1 MSNEVDQR
9 VVEMQFNNAKF
20 EKNVQQSIDSLH
32 ALNKSLK
39 FEGAEKGFAEVERAS
54 EKVDFSRME
63 SALESLN
70 NRFSALEVM
79 GTTALVK
86 ITSQAIDT
94 GEKLAK
100 SLSIDQVTA
109 GWSKYAQKTASVQT
123 IMNAT
128 GKSIGKVNSYLDKL
142 MWFSD
147 ETSYGFT
154 DMTSALSTLTAAG
167 GDIEKMIPMIM
178 GMANA
183 TAYAGKGAAEFQ
195 RVIYNLA
202 QSYGTGAIQLIDW
215 KSVEQAGVASQQLKQ
230 LLIDTGVELG
240 KIKEGQ
246 ITTGT
251 FDNSLQKKW
260 ADREVMEAAFGK
272 YAEFAEAVKAEMD
285 AHPEQ
290 YDQASEAMEAL
301 ADQYDEVTVKAFKA
315 AQEAKSFSD
324 VVDATKDAVSSGWM
338 ETFDILFGNY
348 EEAKGFWSDLAEE
361 FWSIFAGGL
370 KGRNNWL
377 KNAFDSGLDQM
388 TYQLGLT
395 STADEY
401 TSILE
406 QVALATGA
414 LTQEEIDDAGS
425 FQKAL
430 ENGVVDADLLQTSF
444 AAIVESMERYA
455 GLSDEELKAQGF
467 DPKTFHTIWDEY
479 HNINDE
485 LQNGTLLLD
494 DYADKM
500 GQLSGRERFYNGI
513 LNILEGINSVL
524 DPMRDAFQ
532 DVFQT
537 DGSPLYKA
545 LEGFDNLT
553 SKLALSEETA
563 KKVQKVFKGFFSVL
577 SVGFKAVRTV
587 ALVAWTAVSKLLD
600 LLSPLGDLLLNIG
613 AGIGD
618 VFTTLNDSLNSA
630 ESLEDIADALT
641 TAFEKL
647 VQPLKDIFSALR
659 SLVRGGS
666 FEEAK
671 NQFAGFGTVVNALD
685 AVFRKFALGGI
696 SLSGL
701 LGDAVTVLGGVFFAA
716 FEGIR
721 GLIGQAFGGFEDAWK
736 EIEAF
741 KNRHLDTLEQVR
753 DTVVSLP
760 EKAGEA
766 LQDFGGSVKTA
777 FYNVADACKQGLS
790 AVQDFFDLKDVDI
803 YRLLGLLDV
812 GALALAIWG
821 VSHALTGMQKA
832 LKGVTDA
839 AAKVLSNPVTDLLN
853 SMKSAVDAWTK
864 QHTTNNF
871 VNVAKGI
878 SIAVGMLSASVYLL
892 SNIDD
897 PTKAV
902 QALGTVLAGLFA
914 LVIGLRTLA
923 KADISG
929 LDTAKLFG
937 TLIGVSA
944 GLLAFAMSVK
954 GIAKAMTVF
963 DQFNV
968 RQMNNAVG
976 ALFSIAAVLGGM
988 IAVIGGI
995 NYATNLLM
1003 ASSKI
1008 KMGDALK
1015 GISSYLVIA
1024 TALVGVCGALYLIA
1038 GLDET
1043 KLQDAYG
1050 AILVLSLVMEG
1061 MAATMGGINYAMN
1074 KLAAT
1079 TKVKTGDAM
1088 KGISSFLVVA
1098 ASLVIVAEGV
1108 RRFAAI
1114 ENLDSAMLAA
1124 LGSLGTMAAVI
1135 AAMGNFGG
1143 KAKKMLKG
1151 ASAMVVA
1158 SASLI
1163 VMAKAIEAMHDAME
1177 ADTNGAGFAGVTVA
1191 LLGLAGAMYLLG
1203 KRAPE
1208 SMAAAAAMVAMGG
1221 ALIEMAW
1228 AIQLLAGVSMV
1239 DLAKGIVT
1247 MLASLAVLATGIGWL
1262 SASAAGIASLAGSCL
1277 MLSTALLLLT
1287 PAFKGLATLTLGES
1301 LAGVIGI
1308 IGMMIGLFA
1317 VGAIAPVAQGMIVF
1331 SACLVSLGKAFSA
1344 FAGGLIKLGIASA
1357 IFSVLALYA
1366 GQVSQAIS
1374 AAESDIEAALIALVT
1389 GLCNVINACAEPIG
1403 TALATLLK
1411 VLIQVCID
1419 LIGWAW
1425 DGNGEG
1431 GGIKGALEQL
1441 WGNLMNWFHEKLSDP
1456 KNNPFNLTSWV
1467 DAFTAD
1473 DRLIGWLM
1481 NKIFGDDISEA
1492 GKGLIDQLNG
1502 TGQDMG
1508 KNLSEGFANGTEQAG
1523 DKPVDAAGS
1532 VAQSTLDR
1540 MQEDLDEHSPS
1551 KKTYE
1556 MGVYLAE
1563 GLANGIE
1570 APESLS
1576 AVENAVLTLSQ
1587 TAEDGIRNYWGIHS
1601 PSWLTK
1607 LLGFFLGEGFGEGI
1621 GSSESQTAVTTGIG
1635 ALSDTAENGLTGVV
1649 TAFGDKGKEAGRNF
1663 LEKAGSKI
1671 QNGLPGLL
1679 DKNNVEW
1686 MTPFNTIVDTM
1697 LGKEDTSK
1705 DKNTGTATTGSS
1717 GKKTGSSKKS
1727 SSSTKQKTAAEQIAE
1742 TYKTKLEA
1750 NKTLK
1755 DTVDEEYEL
1764 WQKEHQYSAGADEL
1778 LAKKTE
1784 HAAAA
1789 IQAQSDRVALAQAKY
1804 DELTRKWGADKAET
1818 KEAYLDLLQEKTSL
1832 ADLKAEQY
1840 TDLFEDVTK
1849 RYDTDL
1855 DTLENEYGLWTAQN
1869 DKTAT
1874 QTDKINRETEYM
1886 TAELAIKEKKL
1897 AKVQEQYDTLKAQ
1910 YGETDLRTMEAW
1922 NDLLDARTEAQE
1934 LQNELAQQELDLID
1948 AQLDAIQTAQSRMQ
1962 SRTDLLAKVFDDG
1975 DLSGRED
1982 AYKAAVEEYGKD
1994 SKEAKKAQLQGTTSS
2009 ILGVVT
2015 ALKNMNYQLQQTA
2028 EYQKK
2033 LAQYTPGT
2041 DDYNSAY
2048 SNVLSSQSAFL
2059 GFAENLADAFNL
2071 EDEGKSIVLKL
2082 AYAVQK
2088 NWEPLSKAMDKA
2100 WTKATENIPEEK
2112 VKAFTDAL
2120 GMVFSD
2126 EGIEIGTEFT
2136 SAIVSSLQ
2144 GDWAGAAVSAITAA
2158 LDFASTNEGKR
2169 LLADVGSFFGKVLEG
2184 GLSSALPTLQ
2194 TGMGQVVTIFGSAST
2209 EITGLLAGG
2218 GGLAELATGV
2228 FGTISGA
2235 FSSLIAVLPEI
2246 LPFLL
2251 VGGAILALL
2260 GGIAAIVIKRRKEKK
2275 DSNDITDAG
2284 KDLDKDFADGIT
2296 DGKGEVD
2303 DAIGDMTDHATDIA
2317 AAAISTIRRLNSDE
2331 FTYTPQVA
2339 PVMDL
2344 TSVDDSMKALN
2355 QTFDNYR
2362 LDGTATKRLAA
2373 QVDTVAELQNGVQA
2387 QSNAELLAAVD
2398 ALGDRMDAVGENI
2411 RGMKFVVDG
2420 KTTLGWIDAGL
2431 GARAARRAR

>member
-32 ALNKSLK
+32 ALNESLK

-70 NRFSALEVM
+70 SRFSALEVM

-86 ITSQAIDT
+86 ITSQAIDA

-361 FWSIFAGGL
+361 FWGIFAGGL

-401 TSILE
+401 TSVLE

-500 GQLSGRERFYNGI
+500 GQLSGREHFYNGI

-600 LLSPLGDLLLNIG
+600 RLSPLGDLLLNIG

-641 TAFEKL
+641 SAFEKL
-647 VQPLKDIFSALR
+647 VQPLKDIFNALR

-666 FEEAK
+666 FDEAK
-671 NQFAGFGTVVNALD
+671 SQFAGFGTVVNALD
-685 AVFRKFALGGI
+685 AVFSKFALGGI

-721 GLIGQAFGGFEDAWK
+721 GLIGQAFGGFEDAGK

-753 DTVVSLP
+753 DTAVSLP

-766 LQDFGGSVKTA
+766 LRDFGGSMKTA
-777 FYNVADACKQGLS
+777 FYSVADACKQGLA
-790 AVQDFFDLKDVDI
+790 AVQDFFNLKDVDI

-839 AAKVLSNPVTDLLN
+839 AAKVLSNPVTNLLN

-878 SIAVGMLSASVYLL
+878 SIAVGVLSASVYLL
-892 SNIDD
+892 STIED

-902 QALGTVLAGLFA
+902 QALGTVMAALFG
-914 LVIGLRTLA
+914 LVIALRTLA
-923 KADISG
+923 KADITG

-937 TLIGVSA
+937 TIAGISLGMSVLAGAVAKMGSLPTEQIAGGVEA
-944 GLLAFAMSVK
+944 VGHIAAALVGMVGLLSIFNSRLGSVK
-954 GIAKAMTVF
+954 GASGFVAAAAAIDMIALALIPLAKAEESGLNI
-963 DQFNV
+963 DG
-968 RQMNNAVG
+968 AVEAING
-976 ALFSIAAVLGGM
+976 VALALSILMVASGFAQKLAGTANTSSIDKITKYLVKLGGM
-988 IAVIGGI
+988 LIAI
-995 NYATNLLM
+995 NAMGTALLM
-1003 ASSKI
+1003 A
-1008 KMGDALK
+1008 A
-1015 GISSYLVIA
+1015 
-1024 TALVGVCGALYLIA
+1024 GA
-1038 GLDET
+1038 
-1043 KLQDAYG
+1043 
-1050 AILVLSLVMEG
+1050 V
-1061 MAATMGGINYAMN
+1061 
-1074 KLAAT
+1074 
-1079 TKVKTGDAM
+1079 
-1088 KGISSFLVVA
+1088 
-1098 ASLVIVAEGV
+1098 
-1108 RRFAAI
+1108 
-1114 ENLDSAMLAA
+1114 AMLASLGNNLWKGLA
-1124 LGSLGTMAAVI
+1124 GAAVMLAEVGAALYVLSKLKLNPLRMKMAAQSMTVASAALLAMSGAIKLLGDDMTTIAGWASLGSLTI
-1135 AAMGNFGG
+1135 
-1143 KAKKMLKG
+1143 ML
-1151 ASAMVVA
+1151 A
-1158 SASLI
+1158 
-1163 VMAKAIEAMHDAME
+1163 E
-1177 ADTNGAGFAGVTVA
+1177 
-1191 LLGLAGAMYLLG
+1191 LAGAMYLLG

-1317 VGAIAPVAQGMIVF
+1317 VGAISPVAQGMIVF

-1357 IFSVLALYA
+1357 IFSVLALFA
-1366 GQVSQAIS
+1366 GPVSQAII
-1374 AAESDIEAALIALVT
+1374 AAEPDIEAALIALVT

-1473 DRLIGWLM
+1473 DRPIGWLM

-1635 ALSDTAENGLTGVV
+1635 VVSDTAENGLTGVV
-1649 TAFGDKGKEAGRNF
+1649 TAFGDKGTEAGKNF

-1679 DKNNVEW
+1679 NKDNVEW
-1686 MTPFNTIVDTM
+1686 MAPFNSIVDTM

-1705 DKNTGTATTGSS
+1705 DKDTGTATTTSTG
-1717 GKKTGSSKKS
+1717 KTGDSSKKS
-1727 SSSTKQKTAAEQIAE
+1727 STSTKQKTAAEQIAE
-1742 TYKTKLEA
+1742 TYKTKLKA

-1764 WQKEHQYSAGADEL
+1764 WQKENQYSASADEL

-1818 KEAYLDLLQEKTSL
+1818 KEAYLDLLQEQTSL

-1840 TDLFEDVTK
+1840 TNLFEEVTK

-1855 DTLENEYGLWTAQN
+1855 DTLEKEYGLWTAQN

-2015 ALKNMNYQLQQTA
+2015 ALKNMNYQMKQTV
-2028 EYQKK
+2028 EYQKE

-2041 DDYNSAY
+2041 KAYDNAY

-2088 NWEPLSKAMDKA
+2088 NWGPLSKAMDKA

-2136 SAIVSSLQ
+2136 SAIVSALQ

-2158 LDFASTNEGKR
+2158 LDFASTNEGKQ

-2275 DSNDITDAG
+2275 DSNDIADAG

-2317 AAAISTIRRLNSDE
+2317 AAAISTIRRLNGDE
-2331 FTYTPQVA
+2331 FTYTPQIA

>member
-32 ALNKSLK
+32 ALNESLK

-70 NRFSALEVM
+70 SRFSALEVM

-86 ITSQAIDT
+86 ITSQAIDA

-128 GKSIGKVNSYLDKL
+128 GKSISKVNSYLDKL

-361 FWSIFAGGL
+361 FWGIFAGGL

-388 TYQLGLT
+388 TNQLGLT

-401 TSILE
+401 TSVLE
-406 QVALATGA
+406 QVVLATGA

-500 GQLSGRERFYNGI
+500 GQLSGREHFYNGI

-641 TAFEKL
+641 SAFEKL

-666 FEEAK
+666 FDEAK
-671 NQFAGFGTVVNALD
+671 SQFAGFGTVVNALD
-685 AVFRKFALGGI
+685 AVFSKFALGGI

-721 GLIGQAFGGFEDAWK
+721 GLIGQAFGGFEDAGK

-766 LQDFGGSVKTA
+766 LRDFGGSMKTA
-777 FYNVADACKQGLS
+777 FYNVADACKQGLA
-790 AVQDFFDLKDVDI
+790 AVQDFFNLKDADI

-923 KADISG
+923 KADITG
-929 LDTAKLFG
+929 LDTAKLVG
-937 TLIGVSA
+937 TIA
-944 GLLAFAMSVK
+944 GISL
-954 GIAKAMTVF
+954 GMTVLAGAMVKMGGLSTE
-963 DQFNV
+963 QLTGGV
-968 RQMNNAVG
+968 EAVG
-976 ALFSIAAVLGGM
+976 HIAAVLVGMIGLLTLFNSRIGPINGASGFVAAAASIDMIALALIPLAKAEESGLDIDGAVEAINGVAIALSILVVASGFAQKLAGTANTSSIDKITKYLVKLGGM
-988 IAVIGGI
+988 LIAI
-995 NYATNLLM
+995 NAMGAALLM
-1003 ASSKI
+1003 A
-1008 KMGDALK
+1008 A
-1015 GISSYLVIA
+1015 
-1024 TALVGVCGALYLIA
+1024 GA
-1038 GLDET
+1038 
-1043 KLQDAYG
+1043 
-1050 AILVLSLVMEG
+1050 V
-1061 MAATMGGINYAMN
+1061 
-1074 KLAAT
+1074 
-1079 TKVKTGDAM
+1079 
-1088 KGISSFLVVA
+1088 
-1098 ASLVIVAEGV
+1098 
-1108 RRFAAI
+1108 
-1114 ENLDSAMLAA
+1114 AMLA
-1124 LGSLGTMAAVI
+1124 SLGNNLWKGLAGAAVMLAEVGTALCVLSKLKLNPLRMKMAAQS
-1135 AAMGNFGG
+1135 MT
-1143 KAKKMLKG
+1143 
-1151 ASAMVVA
+1151 VA
-1158 SASLI
+1158 S
-1163 VMAKAIEAMHDAME
+1163 
-1177 ADTNGAGFAGVTVA
+1177 VA
-1191 LLGLAGAMYLLG
+1191 LLAISGAIKLLGDDMTSIAGWASLGGLAIMLAELAGAMYLLG

-1208 SMAAAAAMVAMGG
+1208 SMAAATAMVAMAA
-1221 ALIEMAW
+1221 ALLEMAV
-1228 AIQLLAGVSMV
+1228 AIQMLANVNPF
-1239 DLAKGIVT
+1239 DLGKGI
-1247 MLASLAVLATGIGWL
+1247 LAMVAAMAALAAGIGFL

-1277 MLSTALLLLT
+1277 MLAAALLILT

-1357 IFSVLALYA
+1357 IFSVLALFA
-1366 GQVSQAIS
+1366 GRVSQAII
-1374 AAESDIEAALIALVT
+1374 AAEPDIEAALIALVT

-1635 ALSDTAENGLTGVV
+1635 VVSDTAENGLTGVV
-1649 TAFGDKGKEAGRNF
+1649 TAFGDKGTEAGRNF

-1671 QNGLPGLL
+1671 QNGLSGLL

-1686 MTPFNTIVDTM
+1686 TTPFNTIVDTM

-1705 DKNTGTATTGSS
+1705 DKNMGTATTGSS

-1727 SSSTKQKTAAEQIAE
+1727 SSSTKQKTAAERIAE

-1764 WQKEHQYSAGADEL
+1764 WQKENQYSAGADEL

-1804 DELTRKWGADKAET
+1804 DELTKKWGADKAET

-1840 TDLFEDVTK
+1840 TNLFEEVTK

-1855 DTLENEYGLWTAQN
+1855 DTLEKEYGLWTAQN
-1869 DKTAT
+1869 DKTAA

-2041 DDYNSAY
+2041 DEYNSAY

-2088 NWEPLSKAMDKA
+2088 NWDPLSKAMGKA

-2136 SAIVSSLQ
+2136 SAIVSALQ

-2158 LDFASTNEGKR
+2158 LDFASTNEGKQ

-2275 DSNDITDAG
+2275 DSNDIADAG

-2317 AAAISTIRRLNSDE
+2317 AAAISTIRRLNGDE

-2411 RGMKFVVDG
+2411 RGMKVVVDG

-2431 GARAARRAR
+2431 GVRAARRAR